1 MDCVGCGCDISKK
14 SSKDRRNFG
23 PGSTGDPELRK
34 LVWSTWTSLLNQQ
47 LSLQGLSIDKTTID
61 LDNPGR
67 MCKVCFT
74 LYGNYQKLITEL
86 EDKISVA
93 LQKLNYTIK
102 ESSADRTR
110 TSGTE
115 RTSGSPCSRRYGSPS
130 ASKRRCLSSSPIM
143 MAAAS
148 PLVTVP

>member
-23 PGSTGDPELRK
+23 PGSTGDPEPRK
-34 LVWSTWTSLLNQQ
+34 LVWSAWTSLLNKQ
-47 LSLQGLSIDKTTID
+47 LSLQGLSIDQTTID
-61 LDNPGR
+61 LENPGR

-86 EDKISVA
+86 EGKISVA
-93 LQKLNYTIK
+93 LQKLNYTLK
-102 ESSADRTR
+102 ESSADRT
-110 TSGTE
+110 GTP
-115 RTSGSPCSRRYGSPS
+115 GSPCSRRYDTPS
-130 ASKRRCLSSSPIM
+130 ASKRRCPSSSPMM

-148 PLVTVP
+148 PPVTVS